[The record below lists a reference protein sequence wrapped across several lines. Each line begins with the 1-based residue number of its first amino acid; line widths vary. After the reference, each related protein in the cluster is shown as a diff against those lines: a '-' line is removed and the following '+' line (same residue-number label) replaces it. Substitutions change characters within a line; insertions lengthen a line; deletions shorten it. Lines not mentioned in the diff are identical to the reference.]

1 MPILHS
7 GKLRNAGLSGAV
19 MVQIAAWFSVLYCL
33 YYVVPGYKF
42 VVHDLNVAHVSAT
55 FPKLVAVSDFVLVY
69 GRSDALFPWLLAALL
84 LALAGLNLIWLKMMK
99 RERGRL
105 LWSGIMLLVPLCI
118 LAFQVSCLAGV
129 RRQIIDQ
136 HREVLDYR
144 LPWIS
149 R

>member
-1 MPILHS
+1 MAILRN
-7 GKLRNAGLSGAV
+7 GNLRNAGLAGAV

-42 VVHDLNVAHVSAT
+42 VVRDLNVANVSAT
-55 FPKLVAVSDFVLVY
+55 FPKLAAVSDFVVVY

-84 LALAGLNLIWLKMMK
+84 LALAGLNLICLKTMK

-118 LAFQVSCLAGV
+118 LVFQVSCLAGV
-129 RRQIIDQ
+129 RRLIINQ
-136 HREVLDYR
+136 HPEVLDYR

>member
-1 MPILHS
+1 MLFPTRPLQNTATVARRDFASHS
-7 GKLRNAGLSGAV
+7 ATNGNSL
-19 MVQIAAWFSVLYCL
+19 FD
-33 YYVVPGYKF
+33 F
-42 VVHDLNVAHVSAT
+42 VV
-55 FPKLVAVSDFVLVY
+55 VY

-84 LALAGLNLIWLKMMK
+84 LALAGLNVIWLKMMN